1 MSLIDQIDKAKV
13 PEHVAIIMDGNGRWA
28 QQRGNQRIFGHR
40 NGVKAVRAATEA
52 AGELGV
58 KYLTLYAFSTENWS
72 RPKSEVDALMSLLVD
87 TINSEMET
95 LLKNDIRILT
105 IGDIGM
111 LPSDVQL
118 KLSEVIKQTSH
129 CKTLTAILALS
140 YGSRLEITEAIKK
153 LIAEHQNGK
162 LSLDQITPELFS
174 SYLYTAGIPD
184 PALLIRTS
192 GEIRLSN
199 FLLWQLAYTEL
210 YFTPVLWPDF
220 TKEEFYKA
228 VIEYQKRERR
238 FGKTSQQL

>member
-1 MSLIDQIDKAKV
+1 MSLIDQIDKTKV

-105 IGDIGM
+105 IGDISM
-111 LPSDVQL
+111 LPNDVQL
-118 KLSEVIKQTSH
+118 KLNEVIKQTSH
-129 CKTLTAILALS
+129 CNTLTAVLALS
-140 YGSRLEITEAIKK
+140 YGSRLEITEAVKK
-153 LIAEHQNGK
+153 LVAEHQNGK

-174 SYLYTAGIPD
+174 NYLYTAGIPD